1 MVILAIETSCDDTA
15 ISIVDTAGDLGH
27 PTFQVLAQ
35 IISSQTA
42 IHAPWGG
49 VVPNLAKREH
59 LKNLLPVLDQAL
71 TDANLKKTA
80 ATSLTADQQLAIATA
95 LEREPDLALSLTN
108 YLSATAKPNI
118 EAIAVTAGPGLE
130 PALWA
135 GITFADALASAWNLP
150 LIPVNHLEGHVV
162 SPLLKQEATLPAL
175 ALIVSGGHTEL
186 IEISAWGKYHKLGST
201 RDDAVGEAFDKV
213 ARLLNLPYPGGPAIS
228 KLALEAETNHYPNS
242 WQLPRPMIDS
252 PDLDFS
258 FSGLKTAVRYALDKK
273 GDLTLRDRATLALEF
288 EQAVVDTL
296 MAKVAKAL
304 SAHPARS
311 FILGGG
317 VAANQRLRQ
326 TLTHRLQTDFPDVQ
340 LLLPEPT
347 LATDNATMIA
357 LAAGLKL
364 LAGPLAPPPAPLRA
378 QGNLSL

>member
-1 MVILAIETSCDDTA
+1 MTILAIETSCDDTA
-15 ISIVDTAGDLGH
+15 ISIVDTSGDLGH

-35 IISSQTA
+35 IISSQTS

-71 TDANLKKTA
+71 TDANLKKSA
-80 ATSLTADQQLAIATA
+80 DASLTADQQLAIAKA
-95 LEREPDLALSLTN
+95 LEREPDLAVSLTN
-108 YLSATAKPNI
+108 YLSANAKPNI

-135 GITFADALASAWNLP
+135 GITFAEALASAWNLP

-186 IEISAWGKYHKLGST
+186 IEISAWGKYQKLGST
-201 RDDAVGEAFDKV
+201 RDDSVGEAFDKV

-252 PDLDFS
+252 PDLDLS

-273 GDLTLRDRATLALEF
+273 GDLTPEDRATLALEF

-296 MAKVAKAL
+296 MAKVAKAKRYKRI
-304 SAHPARS
+304 A
-311 FILGGG
+311 FISLRKYSKDKKI
-317 VAANQRLRQ
+317 VIRKKRLAK
-326 TLTHRLQTDFPDVQ
+326 FCGAV
-340 LLLPEPT
+340 
-347 LATDNATMIA
+347 MM
-357 LAAGLKL
+357 
-364 LAGPLAPPPAPLRA
+364 
-378 QGNLSL
+378 NLE

>member
-1 MVILAIETSCDDTA
+1 MTILAIETSCDDTA
-15 ISIVDTAGDLGH
+15 ISIVDTSGDLGH

-35 IISSQTA
+35 IISSQTS

-71 TDANLKKTA
+71 TDANLKKSA
-80 ATSLTADQQLAIATA
+80 DASLTADQQLAIAKA
-95 LEREPDLALSLTN
+95 LEREPDLAVSLTN
-108 YLSATAKPNI
+108 YLSANAKPNI

-135 GITFADALASAWNLP
+135 GITFAEALASAWNLP

-186 IEISAWGKYHKLGST
+186 IEISAWGKYQKLGST
-201 RDDAVGEAFDKV
+201 RDDSVGEAFDKV

-273 GDLTLRDRATLALEF
+273 GDLTPEDRATLALEF

-304 SAHPARS
+304 SAHSARS

-326 TLTHRLQTDFPDVQ
+326 TLTTRLQTDFPDVQ

-364 LAGPLAPPPAPLRA
+364 LAGPPAPPTTIRA